1 MVDQSQMRLLVL
13 TSLLLCTTLVLR
25 TEGRPNGT
33 TTDTVFQ
40 DPPAYLHPRGAIGF
54 DVSGLN
60 PHNPTEAEL
69 LAATQQNLDPEAR
82 AHAHL
87 ALAVYYKTRGLTQQA
102 VLEKRKG
109 EYWRRIA
116 RYVPA
121 DSTDQPR

>member
-1 MVDQSQMRLLVL
+1 MVDHTQVRLLVL

-25 TEGRPNGT
+25 AEGKPNGS
-33 TTDTVFQ
+33 TDSVFQ
-40 DPPAYLHPRGAIGF
+40 EPPAYLHPREAIGF
-54 DVSGLN
+54 DVSGLD
-60 PHNPTEAEL
+60 PHNPTDAEL
-69 LAATQQNLDPEAR
+69 LAATQQRLDVEAR

-116 RYVPA
+116 RYVPP
-121 DSTDQPR
+121 DSVEHRR